1 MPVIVLNMKILNFDI
16 LISWGSEC
24 KVSCNFKILYII
36 DSKIPKFEMPSRG
49 RLIFFRAVSATQE
62 SSEGDGV
69 EDLKLAWW

>member
-49 RLIFFRAVSATQE
+49 RLIFFGHSVPHRSH
-62 SSEGDGV
+62 
-69 EDLKLAWW
+69 LKVMA